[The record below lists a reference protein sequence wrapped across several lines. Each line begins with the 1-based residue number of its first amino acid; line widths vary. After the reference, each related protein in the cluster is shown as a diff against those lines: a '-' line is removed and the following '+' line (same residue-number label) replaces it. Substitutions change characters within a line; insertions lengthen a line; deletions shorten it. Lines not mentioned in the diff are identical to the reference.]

1 MTASDYR
8 RFICDACGYIYD
20 EAKGDP
26 DSGLAAGTRFE
37 DIPDDWQCPLCGLT
51 KTDLR
56 ALPEPV
62 APVASKVATK
72 ATRSSGGK
80 GSAEHVVIVGAGIAG
95 WSVAEAIREKD
106 HEVPI
111 LLITA
116 CEGISYP
123 KPALSTALASG
134 KSIDDLAESDALSK
148 AAQLNLD
155 VLTRTRVLK
164 IDAQRKRLATPKGGI
179 RYGRLILALGAH
191 QRELPISGS
200 AADTILRVND
210 LAAYRALR
218 QRLDSGVKHVTIL
231 GAGLIGCEFAEDL
244 SAGGYKV
251 TVVDP
256 TDQPLARLLPPD
268 TAAELRRRLKQKG
281 VDWRFQATVD
291 HLEHVD
297 GCLHA
302 HLSTGEILNTDLV
315 LSAAGLVPNTQLA
328 EKAKL
333 EIDRGIVTDR
343 SMRTSIDDVYA
354 IGDCAAVEGQVFAYI
369 EPIRRQAATIAA
381 ALAGEEQPFDLKPP
395 LVRVKTPSFPLTV
408 CPPKDDGVALV
419 MYADGDESRLD
430 YRAGDRT
437 VGFVLSGEQAQRGA
451 SLYRELFC

>member
-1 MTASDYR
+1 MAGDDYR
-8 RFICDACGYIYD
+8 RYICDACGFIYD

-26 DSGLAAGTRFE
+26 DSGLPPGTRFD

-56 ALPEPV
+56 VLPAPV
-62 APVASKVATK
+62 APAASPPVVKT
-72 ATRSSGGK
+72 TRHAAGK
-80 GSAEHVVIVGAGIAG
+80 GSAEHIVIVGAGIAG
-95 WSVAEAIREKD
+95 WSVAEAIRAKD
-106 HEVPI
+106 RTSPI

-134 KSIDDLAESDALSK
+134 KSVDDLAEADARSK
-148 AAQLNLD
+148 AGQLN
-155 VLTRTRVLK
+155 VEVRPRTRVLK
-164 IDAQRKRLATPKGGI
+164 IDTQRKRLATARGGV
-179 RYGRLILALGAH
+179 RYGRLILALGAQ
-191 QRELPISGS
+191 QRELPIGGD
-200 AADTILRVND
+200 AADTVLRVND

-218 QRLDSGVKHVTIL
+218 RRLDEGVKHITIL

-244 SAGGYKV
+244 SAAGYGV

-268 TAAELRRRLKQKG
+268 TAAELRRRLQRNG
-281 VDWRFQATVD
+281 VDWRFQTTV
-291 HLEHVD
+291 EHVEHVN
-297 GCLHA
+297 GHLHA
-302 HLSTGEILNTDLV
+302 RLSTGDVVDTDLV
-315 LSAAGLVPNTQLA
+315 LSAAGLVPHTQLA
-328 EKAKL
+328 DKAGL
-333 EIDRGIVTDR
+333 EIDQGVVTDR
-343 SMRTSIDDVYA
+343 LMRTSARDVYA

-381 ALAGEEQPFDLKPP
+381 ALAGETQAFDPKPP
-395 LVRVKTPSFPLTV
+395 LVRIKTPSFPLTV
-408 CPPKDDGVALV
+408 CPPKDDGVSVV
-419 MYADGDESRLD
+419 MHADGDQGRLD

-451 SLYRELFC
+451 SLYRELFR